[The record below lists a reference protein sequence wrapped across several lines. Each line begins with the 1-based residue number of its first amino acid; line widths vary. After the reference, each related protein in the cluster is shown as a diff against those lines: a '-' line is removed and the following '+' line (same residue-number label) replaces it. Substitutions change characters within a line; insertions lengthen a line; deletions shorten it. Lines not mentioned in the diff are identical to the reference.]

1 MILPEQLTARAFP
14 YRLIFK
20 KPGGT
25 SRGVLH
31 DKISWMLVLED
42 ENGKIGRGECG
53 PLKGLSYDD
62 RPDFG
67 SRLTRLCEQFNAGQW
82 AVFEES
88 LADYPSMQFGFE
100 MALRDYTQGGNM
112 VLYPSAFTSGQVPI
126 DINGLIWMGTAKEM
140 ERQIADKITD
150 GFSCLK
156 LKVGAIDFE
165 QEVELL
171 TDIRSSFPV
180 AELELR
186 LDANGAWSPAEVRQK
201 LDLLAK
207 LDIHSIEQPIRAGQT
222 TAMAELCRQTPIPIA
237 LDEELIGHFEAAE
250 QKDLLQNIQ
259 PAFIILK
266 PTLLGG
272 FEASEKWIQLA
283 DNLNIQWWVTSALES
298 NVGLNAIAQ
307 WSATLGSPLPQGL
320 GTGGVY
326 TNNFNCPLVVEKGQ
340 LNFRAEQAWDLT
352 TFHDNLG

>member
-1 MILPEQLTARAFP
+1 MTLPEQLTARVFP
-14 YRLIFK
+14 YRLVFK

-31 DKISWMLVLED
+31 DKISWMVILED

-88 LADYPSMQFGFE
+88 LADYPSMRFGFE
-100 MALRDYTQGGNM
+100 MALLDYTQGGKM
-112 VLYPSAFTSGQVPI
+112 ILYPSTFTTGETPI
-126 DINGLIWMGTAKEM
+126 DINGLIWMGSAKEM

-180 AELELR
+180 AELEIR
-186 LDANGAWSPAEVRQK
+186 LDANGAWSTEEACQK
-201 LDLLAK
+201 VEILAK
-207 LDIHSIEQPIRAGQT
+207 LDIHSIEQPIRPGQT
-222 TAMAELCRQTPIPIA
+222 QAMHTLCRESPIPIA
-237 LDEELIGHFEAAE
+237 LDEELIGHFELAE
-250 QKDLLQNIQ
+250 QKELLQNIQ

-272 FEASEKWIQLA
+272 FEASEQWIQLA
-283 DNLNIQWWVTSALES
+283 ESLNIQWWVTSALES
-298 NVGLNAIAQ
+298 NIGLNAIAQ
-307 WSATLGSPLPQGL
+307 WTATLGSSLPQGL
-320 GTGGVY
+320 GTGGVF
-326 TNNFNCPLVVEKGQ
+326 TNNFEGPLVVKGGSLFHNPLHSWQ
-340 LNFRAEQAWDLT
+340 LAGFQ
-352 TFHDNLG
+352 DNL

>member
-1 MILPEQLTARAFP
+1 MTLPEQLTARVFP
-14 YRLIFK
+14 YRLTFK

-31 DKISWMLVLED
+31 DKISWMVVVED
-42 ENGKIGRGECG
+42 ENGKTGRGECG

-88 LADYPSMQFGFE
+88 LADYPSMRFGFE
-100 MALRDYTQGGNM
+100 MALLDYTQGGEM
-112 VLYPSAFTSGQVPI
+112 VLFPSSFTTGATPI
-126 DINGLIWMGTAKEM
+126 DINGLIWMGSAREM

-171 TDIRSSFPV
+171 TDIRSSFP
-180 AELELR
+180 AADLELR
-186 LDANGAWSPAEVRQK
+186 LDANGAWTPEEARQK
-201 LDLLAK
+201 LEILAK
-207 LDIHSIEQPIRAGQT
+207 HDIHSIEQPIRAGQLQ
-222 TAMAELCRQTPIPIA
+222 AMASLCRTTPIPIA
-237 LDEELIGHFEAAE
+237 LDEELIGIFEAAE
-250 QKDLLQNIQ
+250 QHALLQAVQ

-272 FEASEKWIQLA
+272 FEASEQWISQA
-283 DNLNIQWWVTSALES
+283 NNLNIRWWVTSALES
-298 NVGLNAIAQ
+298 NIGLNAIAQ
-307 WSATLGSPLPQGL
+307 WTATLGNILPQGL
-320 GTGGVY
+320 GTGGVFI
-326 TNNFNCPLVVEKGQ
+326 NNFDGPLSVKSGRLSYQPQNSWQ
-340 LNFRAEQAWDLT
+340 LQGFR
-352 TFHDNLG
+352 DNL

>member
-1 MILPEQLTARAFP
+1 MI
-14 YRLIFK
+14 
-20 KPGGT
+20 
-25 SRGVLH
+25 
-31 DKISWMLVLED
+31 VLED
-42 ENGKIGRGECG
+42 KKGQMGRGECG

-67 SRLTRLCEQFNAGQW
+67 SRLMRLCEQFNAGQW

-88 LADYPSMQFGFE
+88 LADYPSMRFGFE
-100 MALRDYTQGGNM
+100 MALRDYSQGGNM
-112 VLYPSAFTSGQVPI
+112 VLFPSAFTTGQTPI

-171 TDIRSSFPV
+171 RDIRSSFPV
-180 AELELR
+180 SELELR
-186 LDANGAWSPAEVRQK
+186 LDANGAWSPVTARSK
-201 LDLLAK
+201 LDILAK

-222 TAMAELCRQTPIPIA
+222 EAMAELCRQSPIPIA

-250 QKDLLQNIQ
+250 QTSLLQNIQ
-259 PAFIILK
+259 PAYIILK

-272 FEASEKWIQLA
+272 FAASEQWIQLA
-283 DNLNIQWWVTSALES
+283 EDLNIQWWITSALES
-298 NVGLNAIAQ
+298 NIGLNAIAQ
-307 WSATLGSPLPQGL
+307 WTATLGNALPQGL
-320 GTGGVY
+320 GTGGVFS
-326 TNNFNCPLVVEKGQ
+326 NNFGGPLSVKGGR
-340 LNFRAEQAWDLT
+340 LFYDSLT
-352 TFHDNLG
+352 SWSMVDFHDNL